1 MPFKSE
7 KQRRYMHANLPKI
20 AQRWEK
26 KYSIGGSVTK
36 TDIPKIPKPEPYIG
50 SYIKGDLGGVKVS
63 NKSLLNYYKKLV

>member
-26 KYSIGGSVTK
+26 KYKKGGRIKVNEGGHIGKAIRS
-36 TDIPKIPKPEPYIG
+36 EY
-50 SYIKGDLGGVKVS
+50 GGVRLS
-63 NKSLLNYYKKLV
+63 NPSYEKYYKGMI

>member
-7 KQRRYMHANLPKI
+7 KQRRYMHANHPKI

-26 KYSIGGSVTK
+26 KYNAGGRVIT
-36 TDIPKIPKPEPYIG
+36 EPYIG

-63 NKSLLNYYKKLV
+63 NKSLMNYYKKLM